1 MSGKVSAIKTALCQ
15 SCACAALFLGAPA
28 QAQDVSYTLYG
39 TPGLVEMPTARSEAD
54 AGIAASLTGFGFQQ
68 RANFT
73 FQLTPYLS
81 GTFRYAGIQDRN
93 GPGTNDTFD
102 RSFDLRYRF
111 LAEGDY
117 VPAMA
122 IGFQDFLGT
131 GLLSSEYIVATK
143 GFGTSIDVT
152 AGLGWGRMGT
162 RNGFTNPL
170 GMFDAGFE
178 TRPAVD
184 FGKGGEI
191 DYNQFFRGDAAF
203 FGGIEYAY
211 SDNLRLK
218 AEYSSDGYTRETRVG
233 TLDNRTPVNVGL
245 SYQYRPDLQLSLA
258 YLHGSEIAAGVTLT
272 LNPNN
277 RPFIG
282 GIETSPTPV
291 RVRPQDARAAAT
303 WGTSEEALTAALA
316 AEGITLNA
324 YDVRSDTVARV
335 RYTNTTYRSEAQAM
349 GRVARILTAQL
360 PAAVDTFVLEPQQ
373 RGIPLSAAT
382 IQRRDLEQLENRA
395 NGAAD
400 IFARS
405 TVTNADASLDGYT
418 TVANA
423 SPAFQWGL
431 GPYAKLIVF
440 NGNDPVQLDVGADL
454 AARYQISPNLV
465 LQGSIRQSFLGKREL
480 AEEFQAE
487 NNYHNVRTDGREY
500 GIDGLP
506 TLETLSMAHYGRPGA
521 DLYSRVSVGYLEQM
535 YGGVSGEVLW
545 KPVDSDY
552 AIGAEVNYAVQRD
565 FDQLFGFQDYD
576 IVTGHVSGYYS
587 FDNGF
592 HTQVDVG
599 RYLAGDWGAT
609 FALDREFENGWKV
622 GAYFTLTDMPFDE
635 FGEGSFDK
643 GIRITVPNDFFLGT
657 ATRDSVTTSL
667 SSLTRDGGAR
677 LNVDGRLYN
686 IVRDG
691 HTGGYLGDT
700 AGRFWR

>member
-1 MSGKVSAIKTALCQ
+1 MKTALFQ
-15 SCACAALFLGAPA
+15 TSACAALLVATQA
-28 QAQDVSYTLYG
+28 AAQDVSYTLYG
-39 TPGLVEMPTARSEAD
+39 TPGLIEMPTARSEAD
-54 AGIAASLTGFGFQQ
+54 GGIAASLTGFGFQQ

-73 FQLTPYLS
+73 FQITPGLS

-93 GPGTNDTFD
+93 GPGTIDTFD

-111 LAEGDY
+111 LDETEY
-117 VPAMA
+117 LPAMA
-122 IGFQDFLGT
+122 VGFQDFLGT

-143 GFGTSIDVT
+143 GFGTSVDVT
-152 AGLGWGRMGT
+152 AGIGWGRFGS
-162 RNGFTNPL
+162 RGGFTNPL
-170 GMFDAGFE
+170 GAIDAAFE
-178 TRPAVD
+178 TRPAID
-184 FGKGGEI
+184 FGVGGEVETK
-191 DYNQFFRGDAAF
+191 QFFRGDAAF

-218 AEYSSDGYTRETRVG
+218 AEYSSDGYTRETDTG
-233 TLDNRTPVNVGL
+233 TLDNKTPINVGL
-245 SYQYRPDLQLSLA
+245 SYQYRPDLELSLA
-258 YLHGSEIAAGVTLT
+258 YLYGSEIAAGITLT

-282 GIETSPTPV
+282 GIETAPTPV
-291 RVRPQDARAAAT
+291 RVRPADARAAAT

-316 AEGITLNA
+316 AEGIRLDA
-324 YDVRSDTVARV
+324 YDVRADTVARV

-349 GRVARILTAQL
+349 GRVARILSAQL
-360 PAAVDTFVLEPQQ
+360 PAAVETFVLEPQQ
-373 RGIPLSAAT
+373 RGIPLSQAT
-382 IQRRDLEQLENRA
+382 IRRSDLEQLENA
-395 NGAAD
+395 ATGAATLL
-400 IFARS
+400 ARA
-405 TVTNADASLDGYT
+405 TITDADAALDGYT
-418 TVANA
+418 PVADP

-440 NGNDPVQLDVGADL
+440 NGNDPVQLDVGLDL
-454 AARYQISPNLV
+454 SARYQISPNVLV
-465 LQGSIRQSFLGKREL
+465 QGSVRQSFLGKREL

-487 NNYHNVRTDGREY
+487 NDYYNVRTDGRLY
-500 GIDGLP
+500 GVDGLP
-506 TLETLSMAHYGRPGA
+506 TLETLTVAHYGRPGP
-521 DLYSRVSVGYLEQM
+521 DLYSRVSAGYLEQM

-545 KPVDSDY
+545 KPVDSNF
-552 AIGAEVNYAVQRD
+552 AVGAEVNYAVQRD

-576 IVTGHVSGYYS
+576 IVTGHLSGYYS

-622 GAYFTLTDMPFDE
+622 GAYFTLTDMPFDQ

-657 ATRDSVTTSL
+657 ASRDSVTTSL

-677 LNVDGRLYN
+677 LNVEGRLYN
-686 IVRDG
+686 VVRDG

-700 AGRFWR
+700 WGRFWR

>member
-1 MSGKVSAIKTALCQ
+1 MASKSALLRSCTA
-15 SCACAALFLGAPA
+15 AALFFGTGA

-39 TPGLVEMPTARSEAD
+39 TPGLIEMPTARSEAD

-73 FQLTPYLS
+73 FQITPRLS
-81 GTFRYAGIQDRN
+81 GTFRYAGIQRD
-93 GPGTNDTFD
+93 GGASDTFD

-111 LAEGDY
+111 LDESDY
-117 VPAMA
+117 LPAMA
-122 IGFQDFLGT
+122 IGLQDFLGT

-143 GFGTSIDVT
+143 GFGDSIDVT
-152 AGLGWGRMGT
+152 AGIGWGRFGT

-170 GMFDAGFE
+170 GVIDTGFE
-178 TRPAVD
+178 TRPAID
-184 FGKGGEI
+184 FGVGGEVES
-191 DYNQFFRGDAAF
+191 DQFFRGDAAF

-211 SDNLRLK
+211 SENLRLK
-218 AEYSSDGYTRETRVG
+218 AEYSSDGYVSETAVG
-233 TLDNRTPVNVGL
+233 TLDNRSPVNVGL
-245 SYQYRPDLQLSLA
+245 SYRYRPDLELSLA
-258 YLHGSEIAAGVTLT
+258 YLYGSEIAAGVTLT
-272 LNPNN
+272 LNPRN

-282 GIETSPTPV
+282 GVETAPTPV

-303 WGTSEEALTAALA
+303 WGTSEDALTAALA
-316 AEGITLNA
+316 AEGITLDA
-324 YDVRSDTVARV
+324 YDVRADTVARV

-360 PAAVDTFVLEPQQ
+360 PAAVETFVLEPQQ
-373 RGIPLSAAT
+373 RGIPLSSAT
-382 IQRRDLEQLENRA
+382 IRRSDLERLENTA
-395 NGAAD
+395 TGAAD
-400 IFARS
+400 ILARS
-405 TVTNADASLDGYT
+405 TISDASASLDGYT
-418 TVANA
+418 TVASP

-440 NGNDPVQLDVGADL
+440 NGNDPVQIDVGAEL
-454 AARYQISPNLV
+454 AAQYRISPNLMLRGAV
-465 LQGSIRQSFLGKREL
+465 RQSFLGKRDL

-487 NNYHNVRTDGREY
+487 NGYHNVRTDGREY
-500 GIDGLP
+500 GKDGLP
-506 TLETLSMAHYGRPGA
+506 TLEFLTLARYGRPA
-521 DLYSRVSVGYLEQM
+521 ANLYSRVSVGYLEQM

-545 KPVDSDY
+545 KPVDSNF
-552 AIGAEVNYAVQRD
+552 AVGAEVNYAVQRD

-576 IVTGHVSGYYS
+576 TVTGHVSGYYS

-622 GAYFTLTDMPFDE
+622 GAYFTLTDMPFDQY
-635 FGEGSFDK
+635 GEGSFDK

-657 ATRDSVTTSL
+657 ATRESVTTNL

-700 AGRFWR
+700 SGRFWR